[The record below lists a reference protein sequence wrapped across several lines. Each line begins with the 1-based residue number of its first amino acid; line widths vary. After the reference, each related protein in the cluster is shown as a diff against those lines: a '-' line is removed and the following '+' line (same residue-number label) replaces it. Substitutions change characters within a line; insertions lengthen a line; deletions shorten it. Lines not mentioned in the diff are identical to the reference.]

1 MDEPL
6 FNGELGTRTIDTVQ
20 QGESCHR
27 RLRELGIDIDRV
39 QHALRAGDQAARQ
52 ADAYS
57 PKTAAGLQR
66 WTNTV
71 QELRRGLAI
80 DGWECEDP
88 KNSPRLV
95 SADKTVSLA
104 VVTGDKHTGV
114 PERFPKN
121 AHPLG
126 STMEDAIFLNAPRQ
140 VAGQQPIEL
149 VDEFARGVLELNSTT
164 WLLLYRRT
172 AKFGLRAEISHPVLT
187 HDRVITNWKE
197 RLILPGEKFI
207 EENPP
212 LDADTDDVYFEIRE
226 A

>member
-6 FNGELGTRTIDTVQ
+6 FDEEFGNRSFDTVQ
-20 QGESCHR
+20 QGESCLR
-27 RLRELGIDIDRV
+27 RLRELGSGIDRV

-52 ADAYS
+52 ADEFS

-66 WTNTV
+66 WTNTI
-71 QELRRGLAI
+71 QELRRGLAT

-95 SADKTVSLA
+95 RADKAVSLA

-114 PERFPKN
+114 PEHFPKN

-126 STMEDAIFLNAPRQ
+126 STMVDAIRHNDSKQ
-140 VAGQQPIEL
+140 VAGQQPIEV
-149 VDEFARGVLELNSTT
+149 VDSFAKGILELNSIT
-164 WLLLYRRT
+164 WVLLYRRT
-172 AKFGLRAEISHPVLT
+172 AKFGLRAEISYPALT
-187 HDRVITNWKE
+187 RDRVITDWKE
-197 RLILPGEKFI
+197 RLILPEEKFI
-207 EENPP
+207 EENTP